1 MIKKGLEKRDPAPA
15 NSRKTIKIIVDGK
28 TYTYHV
34 HRKRPYAAGFARE
47 RPATVT
53 SKDGKTKLTKR
64 RKTAGAKSRD
74 KAKRAHRSAK
84 AKQLS
89 LF

>member
-34 HRKRPYAAGFARE
+34 HRKRTYKAGYVRE

-53 SKDGKTKLTKR
+53 GTDGKTKMTKR

-74 KAKRAHRSAK
+74 KAKRAIRRAK

>member
-1 MIKKGLEKRDPAPA
+1 MIKKGLEKRDPAPV

-34 HRKRPYAAGFARE
+34 HRKRPHAAGFVRE

-53 SKDGKTKLTKR
+53 KDGKTKMTKR

-74 KAKRAHRSAK
+74 KAKRAIRRRK

>member
-1 MIKKGLEKRDPAPA
+1 MIRKGLEKRDPAPA
-15 NSRKTIKIIVDGK
+15 NSRKTIRIIVDGK

-34 HRKRPYAAGFARE
+34 HRKRPYAAGYVRE

-53 SKDGKTKLTKR
+53 KDGKTRLTKR

-74 KAKRAHRSAK
+74 KAKRAIRKAK